1 MAGIATAMI
10 IFLYSTDRV
19 VGAIKLKN
27 LWVSTIYCNIIYTKG
42 FNEKIIVHYMVD
54 CYNKLPPILVAIVL
68 SSVAA
73 MFTLVTYNPI
83 QTIAQE
89 EDGEPS
95 IPQAMCNY
103 KGYEYSL
110 TPHIYNDGE
119 KSSRIAFPHLPDD
132 YAPEM
137 TIVQGEKLTM
147 EFDGIKQPA
156 EIQALLVDYDADIT
170 ETYPLKKIDDNKLR

>member
-1 MAGIATAMI
+1 
-10 IFLYSTDRV
+10 
-19 VGAIKLKN
+19 
-27 LWVSTIYCNIIYTKG
+27 
-42 FNEKIIVHYMVD
+42 
-54 CYNKLPPILVAIVL
+54 LVAIVL

-73 MFTLVTYNPI
+73 MLTLVVYSPI

-95 IPQAMCNY
+95 IPQAMCIY
-103 KGYEYSL
+103 MGQEYSL

-137 TIVQGEKLTM
+137 TIGQGEQLTM
-147 EFDGIKQPA
+147 ELDGIKQPTD
-156 EIQALLVDYDADIT
+156 IQALLVDYDADIT
-170 ETYPLKKIDDNKLR
+170 ETYPLKKIDDNKFEITQSGIKTLEAIASFPDNEHVSYTMLVDVKGVGENNY

>member
-1 MAGIATAMI
+1 M
-10 IFLYSTDRV
+10 L
-19 VGAIKLKN
+19 
-27 LWVSTIYCNIIYTKG
+27 
-42 FNEKIIVHYMVD
+42 
-54 CYNKLPPILVAIVL
+54 
-68 SSVAA
+68 
-73 MFTLVTYNPI
+73 TLVVYSPI

-103 KGYEYSL
+103 KGQEYSL

-137 TIVQGEKLTM
+137 TIGQGEQLTM
-147 EFDGIKQPA
+147 ELDGIKQPTD
-156 EIQALLVDYDADIT
+156 IQDLLVDMMPILMRST
-170 ETYPLKKIDDNKLR
+170 R